1 MSSAPTNAGG
11 FRGAGRELAVA
22 AVFVIA
28 LAAAAWLLYGAVTSA
43 IIVLWC
49 AGLSLVALRSLI
61 NRPVKPEDA
70 PEVRHD
76 APATTFAGFWRMQ
89 TDIAAAVASQSAW
102 DNNTRRRLQNLLA
115 ARLAER
121 HSISLT
127 ADPEAARAVFLGPA
141 GKTDREQLWYWIDP
155 QRPVPDDAATRRGIP
170 PRVLNALI
178 NRLEQL

>member
-1 MSSAPTNAGG
+1 MTGA

-22 AVFVIA
+22 AGFVTA
-28 LAAAAWLLYGAVTSA
+28 LAVAAGLLYGLVTSA

-49 AGLSLVALRSLI
+49 AALGLVALRSLI
-61 NRPVKPEDA
+61 RAPVKPEGA
-70 PEVRHD
+70 PEVSHD
-76 APATTFAGFWRMQ
+76 APAATFAGFWRTQ

-121 HSISLT
+121 HGISLA
-127 ADPEAARAVFLGPA
+127 ADPEAARAVFLGA
-141 GKTDREQLWYWIDP
+141 GKAGRDELWYWIDP
-155 QRPVPDDAATRRGIP
+155 QRPVPDDAAARRGIP